1 MCEIQSKTFM
11 NQVDNENFTNEDSND
26 EVFKCRECNTIS
38 YKRLMCDCNNDKAK
52 EYMDNNPQS
61 RLSLNLVKCY
71 KCSNCWHGYKR
82 CDCDSLEDTTEEE
95 NTEEE
100 LDNDS
105 DYNKHYFDDY
115 FKCSNCGK
123 TGPLIFTETSVICG
137 AADPCNLSIKLEK
150 PTIVAILFPA

>member
-1 MCEIQSKTFM
+1 MCDIQSKTFM

-52 EYMDNNPQS
+52 EYMDNNPHS

-115 FKCSNCGK
+115 VKCSNCGNIWD
-123 TGPLIFTETSVICG
+123 GC
-137 AADPCNLSIKLEK
+137 AQCNCWGMANYNTYED
-150 PTIVAILFPA
+150 TIEENIEPNSN